1 MIEKTTTNEPVQAWR
16 AVAQWYHAYFTGIV
30 LYTVSRRGA
39 DEAARL
45 VYEIFSRQRHERFLP
60 GLRKLGLEQLPHAM
74 AAAQYHYLSNQIGG
88 VSVEYMPE
96 SNRKAWIRYAA
107 PRWIWS
113 GTALCG
119 IPPKVSTAMLEGWHA
134 QNGVMLQNPRLGF
147 VCTKQTVDGQ
157 AGLEGYYYEY
167 DQELAPHERLR
178 FARDEEAPE
187 FDAQLAPVLPID
199 TWPPSRLAKAHR
211 NYAMEYVK
219 STFPTALQ
227 LWGPDEAEHH
237 LRMAGKLI
245 GMQFY
250 HETAQSL
257 NGDYGR
263 DAFGF
268 ARFIADLGAAHGDK
282 TTFANTG
289 TSFRVNQEGWALMD
303 GIDDTACVL
312 ASAWNGLLEGAMQAH
327 NHRLHLSF
335 SHERSAQHWSL
346 SWQIKA

>member
-1 MIEKTTTNEPVQAWR
+1 
-16 AVAQWYHAYFTGIV
+16 
-30 LYTVSRRGA
+30 
-39 DEAARL
+39 
-45 VYEIFSRQRHERFLP
+45 
-60 GLRKLGLEQLPHAM
+60 
-74 AAAQYHYLSNQIGG
+74 
-88 VSVEYMPE
+88 
-96 SNRKAWIRYAA
+96 
-107 PRWIWS
+107 
-113 GTALCG
+113 
-119 IPPKVSTAMLEGWHA
+119 
-134 QNGVMLQNPRLGF
+134 
-147 VCTKQTVDGQ
+147 
-157 AGLEGYYYEY
+157 
-167 DQELAPHERLR
+167 
-178 FARDEEAPE
+178 
-187 FDAQLAPVLPID
+187 
-199 TWPPSRLAKAHR
+199 
-211 NYAMEYVK
+211 MEYVK

-303 GIDDTACVL
+303 GIEDTACVL